1 MRVSRRDKR
10 RGAAMIEFA
19 IVAIP
24 MFMLIFGCIEF
35 ARVSMMESLAQNA
48 AYEAARH
55 VMVAGARK
63 SEAEAE
69 ANRILGY
76 LGTRDAEVT
85 VTPED
90 PTGAAQSGID
100 ANTAKVTVRIRIPMD
115 KNVIYLNRFTKD
127 VTIEKVTTL
136 TTERYSGYFDG
147 NGS

>member
-1 MRVSRRDKR
+1 MV
-10 RGAAMIEFA
+10 EFA

-55 VMVAGARK
+55 VIVAGAEK
-63 SEAEAE
+63 QEAEAE
-69 ANRILGY
+69 ANRILSF

-90 PTGAAQSGID
+90 PSGAAQSGID
-100 ANTAKVTVRIRIPMD
+100 EHTARVSVRVRIPMD

-127 VTIEKVTTL
+127 VVIEKETTQ
-136 TTERYSGYFDG
+136 TTERYSGFFDG
-147 NGS
+147 NAG